1 MPSMIWRSTKHTHK
15 SKRHQWFDVTSEAFN
30 SLVCWVLSL
39 YFTEEILQKFGQRWR
54 FGYLLLI
61 WEILPWRCDGFCYLC
76 FIFMT
81 LRTVTYKRQE
91 LFTLPEHLGFGRV
104 RLAHLFS
111 LMSCFVFLCFVC
123 LRPVSCVHNVVS
135 VSGFTILDC
144 PIGFL

>member
-1 MPSMIWRSTKHTHK
+1 MIWRDKWSLQFFGLLSFIVVFYWRNLTKIRSTLKIWIPSTHMRNSTK
-15 SKRHQWFDVTSEAFN
+15 A
-30 SLVCWVLSL
+30 
-39 YFTEEILQKFGQRWR
+39 
-54 FGYLLLI
+54 
-61 WEILPWRCDGFCYLC
+61 CDGFCYLC

-111 LMSCFVFLCFVC
+111 FMCCFVFLCFVC